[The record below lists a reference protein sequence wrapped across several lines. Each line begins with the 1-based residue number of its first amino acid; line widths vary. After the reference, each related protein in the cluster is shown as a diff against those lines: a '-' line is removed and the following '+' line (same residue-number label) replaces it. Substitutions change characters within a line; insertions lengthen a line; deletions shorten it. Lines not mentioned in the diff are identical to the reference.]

1 MRPPRF
7 SPPKTAP
14 PPTDG
19 RSAVRRVGRARAKA
33 DAPSRSAP
41 HLPAYGRTP
50 SRLPPR
56 PRPPKWEPCL
66 RRREEKRPNGAPPH
80 HNAHTPNAERKRY
93 LHNSRTKTQRRTERC
108 AQFVIFIFTLCKLL
122 HNFSTVLHRSPRN
135 LPKRAQ
141 IAARRPDLP
150 CFTFPSRAG
159 SPKIVMKNRPTSAP
173 IEPRKP
179 PRFAPALSR
188 PRDAITRLDLCILH
202 VFNEIRREG
211 RCEKIP
217 FSPRRRPKKGVLMV
231 SSVKKRPPNEEKHVF
246 IWTISNLTNTF
257 AP

>member
-1 MRPPRF
+1 MPLVVPNHAACVPNNVACVPNNAACVPSNAACVSNNAACVPNHCAQRRKCTRP
-7 SPPKTAP
+7 T
-14 PPTDG
+14 
-19 RSAVRRVGRARAKA
+19 
-33 DAPSRSAP
+33 
-41 HLPAYGRTP
+41 
-50 SRLPPR
+50 PPR
-56 PRPPKWEPCL
+56 PVRSPRGSLSTAAPPPPKWEPRL

-93 LHNSRTKTQRRTERC
+93 LHNSRTKTQRRTKRC

-150 CFTFPSRAG
+150 CFTFSSRAG

-179 PRFAPALSR
+179 PCFAPAPYRARTLASAGRDNTPRPVHSSR
-188 PRDAITRLDLCILH
+188 
-202 VFNEIRREG
+202 FQ
-211 RCEKIP
+211 
-217 FSPRRRPKKGVLMV
+217 
-231 SSVKKRPPNEEKHVF
+231 
-246 IWTISNLTNTF
+246 
-257 AP
+257 